1 MWKSRSWI
9 FDILVF
15 KNMMSES
22 WISTTI
28 QDLVH
33 IMVFEMVFVLVQ
45 QVFEK
50 QIIMRAKLKQGI
62 IVSIGV
68 PI

>member
-1 MWKSRSWI
+1 
-9 FDILVF
+9 
-15 KNMMSES
+15 MMSES